1 VRQLV
6 DPPEAA
12 VLLVALGVVLGL
24 DDADE
29 VLDGGDRDPHTV
41 AEVLA
46 GEAEEAFWD
55 ETDLTTLARGEL
67 TEEPRTDHADAPTP
81 TVSYSVRLSRTDVER
96 LRAAA
101 ARHGIGATSLA
112 RTYILRQLLAEEAA
126 PSNPQAVLERLRQ
139 DVDDLSH
146 ALRAST

>member
-1 VRQLV
+1 MTRPDTDTHVHIPSSFPTR
-6 DPPEAA
+6 E
-12 VLLVALGVVLGL
+12 
-24 DDADE
+24 
-29 VLDGGDRDPHTV
+29 
-41 AEVLA
+41 AEV
-46 GEAEEAFWD
+46 AFWD
-55 ETDLTTLARGEL
+55 ETDLTTLAQGEL

-101 ARHGIGATSLA
+101 ARQGIGATSLA
-112 RTYILRQLLAEEAA
+112 RTYILRQLVAEEAA

-146 ALRAST
+146 ALRASS